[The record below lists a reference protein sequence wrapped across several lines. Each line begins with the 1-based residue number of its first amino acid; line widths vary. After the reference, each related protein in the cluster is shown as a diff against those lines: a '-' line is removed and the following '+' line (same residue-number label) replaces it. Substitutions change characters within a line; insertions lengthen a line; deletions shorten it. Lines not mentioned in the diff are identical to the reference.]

1 MKSHYINDRCT
12 ENDCRVIFKASAQDL
27 QWLCYTLT
35 GDEELTEKAL
45 DAALEQSL
53 KGATQVFRGWMLSW
67 ARRLI
72 IKFCITIVRPWN
84 SQLARSAYPLRPM
97 AIDSQNSS
105 HLMRVLNQ
113 PSEVLQQGLLRL
125 DALSRFV
132 FVLRALEGYSRRD
145 TSLLLNID
153 DRACEWVYLWA
164 ASALYSGIEQVESN
178 WKQNSVDHPE
188 YALAQAGD

>member
-1 MKSHYINDRCT
+1 MKSHYLNDRCT
-12 ENDCRVIFKASAQDL
+12 ENDCKVLFKSSAQDL
-27 QWLCYTLT
+27 RWLCYTLT

-53 KGATQVFRGWMLSW
+53 KGATEVFRGWMLSW

-72 IKFCITIVRPWN
+72 IKFCASIMEPWK
-84 SQLARSAYPLRPM
+84 SQLAQSAYPLRPL

-105 HLMRVLNQ
+105 HLMRVLNL
-113 PSEVLQQGLLRL
+113 PAEALQQGLLRL

-132 FVLRALEGYSRRD
+132 FVLRTLEGYSRRD

-153 DRACEWVYLWA
+153 DRACEWIHMWA
-164 ASALYSGIEQVESN
+164 VSALYSGIEQVEN
-178 WKQNSVDHPE
+178 KWEQPSVDNTE
-188 YALAQAGD
+188 YAFAQAGD

>member
-12 ENDCRVIFKASAQDL
+12 ENDCRVLFKASAQDL
-27 QWLCYTLT
+27 KWLCYTLT

-72 IKFCITIVRPWN
+72 IKFCITVVRPWN
-84 SQLARSAYPLRPM
+84 SQLAQSSFPLRPM
-97 AIDSQNSS
+97 AIDSQNSG
-105 HLMRVLNQ
+105 HLKQVLNQ
-113 PSEVLQQGLLRL
+113 TSDMLQQGLLRL
-125 DALSRFV
+125 DPLSRFV

-153 DRACEWVYLWA
+153 DRACEWIYLWA
-164 ASALYSGIEQVESN
+164 VSALYSAIEQQSE
-178 WKQNSVDHPE
+178 KKEDRAE
-188 YALAQAGD
+188 YALAMAGD